1 MNENRIRKTP
11 FKFLFELVRLSPRE
25 ALNVILGNRLFLI
38 EDSEVIR
45 LLCEGYSLARWA
57 DGETA
62 IARNK
67 SIGYQSCD
75 PRLADKLNSLI
86 VGKRENLIIGVPS
99 AITERLTPSKWN
111 LLRIQI
117 LLSTRVYL
125 SKITNQNIGIL
136 CDTFFWYRNYQD
148 LQKIFRAVTQNR
160 RTVLVAS
167 NVKYLNFTPTG
178 TKFVET
184 KGTDSFQ
191 DYEKISSQ
199 IQDVIASS
207 KIPVT
212 ILCACGPTSK
222 ALVFDFK
229 QFAQVIDVGHGFT
242 FANSGKK
249 IYAWDI

>member
-1 MNENRIRKTP
+1 
-11 FKFLFELVRLSPRE
+11 
-25 ALNVILGNRLFLI
+25 LGNKLFLI

-67 SIGYQSCD
+67 SIGYQASD
-75 PRLADKLNSLI
+75 PRLANKLNLLI
-86 VGKRENLIIGVPS
+86 TDKSDNLIIGVPS
-99 AITERLTPSKWN
+99 AITERLKPSKWN
-111 LLRIQI
+111 LQRIRI

-125 SKITNQNIGIL
+125 SKITNQNIKLL
-136 CDTFFWYRNYQD
+136 CDTFFWYRNYRD
-148 LQKIFRAVTQNR
+148 LQKIFVAVTQNR
-160 RTVLVAS
+160 RTLLVAS
-167 NVKYLNFTPTG
+167 NEKYLNFTPTG
-178 TKFVET
+178 TKFIET

-199 IQDVIASS
+199 IQRVIAESNL
-207 KIPVT
+207 PVT

-222 ALVFDFK
+222 ALVLDFK